1 MFTLGRVAASLAVGF
16 LVAASAGEARAQCAA
31 EADAAKLLTDALP
44 PKRAMVPMW
53 LSETVIRAAE
63 VTGAEPAYMLALAD
77 KESTF
82 DYQAKAK
89 TSSAVGL
96 FQFLEGTWLRA
107 LKTYGAKHGFGTAAD
122 AITVVRGRPVVS
134 DPEDKPW
141 IMSLREDPYLS
152 ALMAGE
158 MINRSREL
166 LSKQSERRLTS
177 GDLYLAHFL
186 GDGGASRM
194 LKLVEQRPQEKAPSA
209 FPAAARANRSIFFSG
224 ASKTR
229 KDATVLEVQ
238 TRINS
243 MIEKCVGRY
252 AALVD
257 RNLAS
262 TQVSRLDAH

>member
-1 MFTLGRVAASLAVGF
+1 MFTLGRVAAWLAVGF
-16 LVAASAGEARAQCAA
+16 LVAASTGEARAQCATEPYTA
-31 EADAAKLLTDALP
+31 NLLTDALP
-44 PKRAMVPMW
+44 AGQAGVPRW
-53 LSETVIRAAE
+53 LAETVIRAAE
-63 VTGAEPAYMLALAD
+63 VTGADPAYMLALAD

-89 TSSAVGL
+89 TSSAAGL

-107 LKTYGAKHGFGTAAD
+107 LNAYGAKHGFGTAAD
-122 AITVVRGRPVVS
+122 AITVVRGRTVVS

-166 LSKQSERRLTS
+166 LSKQSERRLTN

-186 GDGGASRM
+186 GDGGASRL
-194 LKLVEQRPQEKAPSA
+194 LKLVEQRPEEKAPRA
-209 FPAAARANRSIFFSG
+209 FPAAAKANRTIFFSG

-238 TRINS
+238 TRINT

-257 RNLAS
+257 RDLAP
-262 TQVSRLDAH
+262 TEVSSLDTH

>member
-16 LVAASAGEARAQCAA
+16 LVAASAGKARAQCAA
-31 EADAAKLLTDALP
+31 EADAAKLITDA
-44 PKRAMVPMW
+44 VPAGQAGVPRW
-53 LSETVIRAAE
+53 LAETVIRAAE
-63 VTGAEPAYMLALAD
+63 VTGADPAYMLALAD

-82 DYQAKAK
+82 NHQAKAK
-89 TSSAVGL
+89 TSSAAGL

-107 LKTYGAKHGFGTAAD
+107 LNAYGAKHGFGAAAE
-122 AITVVRGRPVVS
+122 AITVVQGRLVVS
-134 DPEDKPW
+134 APANKPW

-166 LSKQSERRLTS
+166 LSKQCERRLTN

-186 GDGGASRM
+186 GDGGASRL
-194 LKLVEQRPQEKAPSA
+194 LKLVEERPEERAPMA
-209 FPAAARANRSIFFSG
+209 FPAAAKANRTIFYSG

-238 TRINS
+238 TRINT

-257 RNLAS
+257 RDLAP
-262 TQVSRLDAH
+262 TQVSSLDAH

>member
-1 MFTLGRVAASLAVGF
+1 M
-16 LVAASAGEARAQCAA
+16 
-31 EADAAKLLTDALP
+31 DALSP
-44 PKRAMVPMW
+44 RRASVPLW

-63 VTGAEPAYMLALAD
+63 VTGAEPAYMLAVAD

-82 DYQAKAK
+82 AYQAKAK

-134 DPEDKPW
+134 DPKNKPW

-166 LSKQSERRLTS
+166 LSKQSERRLTN

-186 GDGGASRM
+186 GDEE
-194 LKLVEQRPQEKAPSA
+194 L
-209 FPAAARANRSIFFSG
+209 PA
-224 ASKTR
+224 
-229 KDATVLEVQ
+229 
-238 TRINS
+238 
-243 MIEKCVGRY
+243 C
-252 AALVD
+252 
-257 RNLAS
+257 
-262 TQVSRLDAH
+262 